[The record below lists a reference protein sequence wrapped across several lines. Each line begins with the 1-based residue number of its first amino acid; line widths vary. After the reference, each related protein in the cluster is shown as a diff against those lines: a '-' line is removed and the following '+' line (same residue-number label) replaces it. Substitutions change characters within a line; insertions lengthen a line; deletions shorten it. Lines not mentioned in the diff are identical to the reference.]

1 MDLQKFMKLDSAT
14 KLELMLKDAEFVS
27 KLEKEEFYEI
37 FMFLEDEDKI
47 KILRNIDFL
56 KKNNILQDRT
66 TIEILIESLRDENK
80 LKLLLD
86 KKFIKKHLKLDSI
99 VIALIIASLESTEI
113 KLEMIA
119 LYLSK
124 IGNKEIRLILKSCP
138 SDTIISIIIQEKCE
152 FNKLLIEYILIN
164 INVDLLVNTFIE
176 YREILYEKGI
186 TIYDIIM
193 KENEDV
199 QLEIVSE
206 LVKRGITDKEK
217 KKILTVL
224 DDKQKAKLDKSIF
237 SQEETE
243 YKLQVSYEIGPKYGK
258 IVVDFSKD
266 LEIYKDLDELIYVNP
281 IELKDEERVKIQEL
295 AEICPNI
302 RISDDI
308 GASTVTLEE
317 YKEAENWIDWVLQ
330 GINPEWT
337 NIQRVA
343 YVDHVLGKNI
353 TYCPYLNTEIY
364 NSEEVQNMW
373 KVANKKTGICWGISE
388 LEKYIL
394 SKIGIEAEVI
404 INDNGTHAFLRLKN
418 IELPQKDGEV
428 VKGDTYLDSTWN
440 LAINRY
446 GGLPANFC
454 NSYEEIR
461 KYDIIESKGIDT
473 GTHKINENGVT
484 LGLDKSNVREIFKSI
499 GATDEKGSFPMQKFM
514 SMSNMIKAYKFP
526 AEKTIEIQLML
537 LTSYYPEFFICQ
549 NETASILR
557 GILSNINFNRCVVN
571 RVYERDDKNKQPVL
585 YVYADLPEVGKKFY
599 FADKE
604 TNKFVGLPEKEFEQ
618 RFECYEKDLEEQKG
632 HRPWEDIEESQEY
645 KYKSS
650 MVATANKMG
659 GR

>member
-1 MDLQKFMKLDSAT
+1 MDIQYFWKSDSAT
-14 KLELMLKDAEFVS
+14 KLEIMLKDPDFIS
-27 KLEKEEFYEI
+27 KLEIEEIYVALI
-37 FMFLEDEDKI
+37 SLKYEDEM

-56 KKNNILQDRT
+56 KKSNILQNREK
-66 TIEILIESLRDENK
+66 IAGLFIRLRDEDK
-80 LKLLLD
+80 QKLLLD
-86 KKFIKKHLKLDSI
+86 REFIEKELNLDSI
-99 VIALIIASLESTEI
+99 VITLIIDSLKSSEI
-113 KLEMIA
+113 KLEMIN
-119 LYLSK
+119 LYLDK
-124 IGNKEIRLILKSCP
+124 ISRKMTRIILESCP
-138 SDTIISIIIQEKCE
+138 GDTIISIIIKEKCKFSKVAIKE
-152 FNKLLIEYILIN
+152 ILSSIK
-164 INVDLLVNTFIE
+164 VDLLVNTFIE
-176 YREILYEKGI
+176 YRKILYEKGI

-193 KENEDV
+193 EANEDV

-217 KKILTVL
+217 KRILTIL
-224 DDKQKAKLDKSIF
+224 DDKQKEKLDKSIF
-237 SQEETE
+237 PQEETE
-243 YKLQVSYEIGPKYGK
+243 YKLQLSHEIGAKYGK

-302 RISDDI
+302 GISDDI

-317 YKEAENWIDWVLQ
+317 YKEAEKWIDWVLQ

-337 NIQRVA
+337 NIQGVA
-343 YVDHVLGKNI
+343 YVDYVLGKNI
-353 TYCPYLNTEIY
+353 TYCPYLDTEIY
-364 NSEEVQNMW
+364 NSKEVQNMW
-373 KVANKKTGICWGISE
+373 KVANKKTGVCWGISE

-404 INDNGTHAFLRLKN
+404 KNRTHVFLKLKN

-440 LAINRY
+440 LSINRY
-446 GGLPANFC
+446 GGLPENFC

-461 KYDIIESKGIDT
+461 KYDKIESKGIDT
-473 GTHKINENGVT
+473 EAHKINENGVT
-484 LGLDKSNVREIFKSI
+484 LSLDKRNVREIFKSI
-499 GATDEKGSFPMQKFM
+499 GATDEKGNFPIQKFM
-514 SMSNMIKAYKFP
+514 SISNMIDASGFP
-526 AEKTIEIQLML
+526 AEKTVEIQLML
-537 LTSYYPEFFICQ
+537 LAGYYPGFAICQ

-571 RVYERDDKNKQPVL
+571 RVYERDDENKEPVL

-618 RFECYEKDLEEQKG
+618 RFECYQKDLEKQNG
-632 HRPWEDIEESQEY
+632 HRPWEDIEEKQEY
-645 KYKSS
+645 RHKSS
-650 MVATANKMG
+650 IPATAKDTG